1 MKKVAAGLV
10 LGLGALVASGQ
21 EPPSAEPG
29 ATPVAAA
36 EEQAV
41 DGAQAISVGPDVGV
55 VAPLRRVSYSE
66 AQMRAAI
73 EAGKKSK
80 GRSTALS
87 ISDAG
92 RGFMNAMA
100 ALGNSNNATA
110 GTGFRLAMYTPL
122 TWVEQQ
128 ASDAAKVYKP
138 FGPDDVT
145 DDMLRPVLRIV
156 VYPDKATDFRNQA
169 QTSSV
174 EHVVVRDEAR
184 RRVLQ
189 PLSLEPF
196 AEGVQTVGGAQ
207 LQYTG
212 MLATF
217 DLDEVRALM
226 DAPGLDEFFVTVIG
240 EGAKE
245 KNFKIKNKRF
255 KDLPG
260 LK

>member
-1 MKKVAAGLV
+1 MKKVALGLV
-10 LGLGALVASGQ
+10 LGLGSLVAWGQ
-21 EPPSAEPG
+21 EPPAAEPV
-29 ATPVAAA
+29 ATPAVAD
-36 EEQAV
+36 EQAADRPQPV
-41 DGAQAISVGPDVGV
+41 AVSPDQGV
-55 VAPLRRVSYSE
+55 VPAVRRVSYSE

-217 DLDEVRALM
+217 DLDEVRTLM

>member
-21 EPPSAEPG
+21 EPPSAEPV

-36 EEQAV
+36 EEQA
-41 DGAQAISVGPDVGV
+41 
-55 VAPLRRVSYSE
+55 
-66 AQMRAAI
+66 
-73 EAGKKSK
+73 
-80 GRSTALS
+80 
-87 ISDAG
+87 
-92 RGFMNAMA
+92 
-100 ALGNSNNATA
+100 
-110 GTGFRLAMYTPL
+110 
-122 TWVEQQ
+122 
-128 ASDAAKVYKP
+128 
-138 FGPDDVT
+138 
-145 DDMLRPVLRIV
+145 
-156 VYPDKATDFRNQA
+156 
-169 QTSSV
+169 
-174 EHVVVRDEAR
+174 
-184 RRVLQ
+184 
-189 PLSLEPF
+189 
-196 AEGVQTVGGAQ
+196 VGGAQ

-217 DLDEVRALM
+217 DLDEERALM